1 MLLSSRRAGLL
12 WEILL
17 LVQAGKTLGDAHSL
31 CLEFTVKSQCRPG
44 QPWGEVQGSVDEKP
58 FLQYDSNSNKV
69 RPLGVLGEKVNA
81 TKAWMDLTQTLG
93 EVGRDLR
100 MILPVIKLEKK
111 GTRGLRT
118 MQVKLSCQ
126 REAERR
132 TGASWE
138 FSIEGQTALF
148 DTMTMNWT
156 VVDPGARGIKEEWEN
171 HQELAKHFR
180 KISAGDCNHWLRE
193 FLEHWEKLLEPTEPP
208 LKAPDT
214 HQSSSMWI
222 IIASVLIGSVLICL
236 VLIGVII
243 VKCRRRSYDPSSEVS
258 SLDCEKVMLD
268 QPLVAKPDS

>member
-12 WEILL
+12 WQILL
-17 LVQAGKTLGDAHSL
+17 LIEAWKTLGYAHSL
-31 CLEFTVKSQCRPG
+31 CLDLTVKSQSRPG
-44 QPWGEVQGSVDEKP
+44 QPWCEVQGSVDTKP
-58 FLQYDSNSNKV
+58 FIQYDSDSNEV
-69 RPLGVLGEKVNA
+69 RPLGLLGEKVNA
-81 TKAWMDLTQTLG
+81 TKAWTDLTQTLG
-93 EVGRDLR
+93 EVGQELR
-100 MILPVIKLEKK
+100 MILPVIKLEKN
-111 GTRGLRT
+111 GTRGLHT

-126 REAERR
+126 REAERC

-138 FSIEGQTALF
+138 FSIEEQTALF

-171 HQELAKHFR
+171 NKELAEYFR

-193 FLEHWEKLLEPTEPP
+193 FLEHWEKVLEPAESP

-222 IIASVLIGSVLICL
+222 IISIIASVLIGSVLIGL

-243 VKCRRRSYDPSSEVS
+243 MKCRRRSGTG
-258 SLDCEKVMLD
+258 
-268 QPLVAKPDS
+268 